1 LNTGPKDEG
10 DGMDALLQMI
20 LVLIVFAVLIFLISR
35 SVKVMFALGIVFVAL
50 IALKYFGVMG

>member
-1 LNTGPKDEG
+1 MNTGPGDEG
-10 DGMDALLQMI
+10 FGMDALLQMI

-50 IALKYFGVMG
+50 VALKYFGVMG

>member
-1 LNTGPKDEG
+1 MNTEPKDEG
-10 DGMDALLQMI
+10 FGMDALLQMI

-50 IALKYFGVMG
+50 VALKYFGVMG